1 MSLHQPGALPDL
13 AAIDAAIAHATTF
26 GALHAIRT
34 EQTFVED
41 RGIRFLVRWASSLA
55 AKDAARKPGSG
66 STPVN
71 PFLPPELS
79 LTMGPVGTGHL
90 LVLNKFPVI
99 ARHLL
104 IVTREFEEQTA
115 PLSRTDFD
123 ALAQVMTSL
132 GGLGFYNGGA
142 EAGASQR
149 HKHLQWI
156 PESPQS
162 DCLRGMTA
170 ALPQDVAPRT
180 LLSHPLLAWRHAFV
194 RLGRTVDGA
203 ALHESFSRAATQC
216 GLLTVDG
223 RMPPYN
229 FLANDEWMLVVPRSR
244 ERCEGISVNALGFA
258 GSMFVR
264 NREGIDEVRRIGP
277 LTMLAAVAVA

>member
-1 MSLHQPGALPDL
+1 MSLHQAGALPDL
-13 AAIDAAIAHATTF
+13 AAIDAATARATAT
-26 GALHAIRT
+26 GALHAIRI

-41 RGIRFLVRWASSLA
+41 RGIRFLVRWASSLV
-55 AKDAARKPGSG
+55 AKDAARKPDSG
-66 STPVN
+66 SAPAN
-71 PFLPPELS
+71 PFLPPEPS
-79 LTMGPVGTGHL
+79 LTLGQVGTGHL

-123 ALAQVMTSL
+123 ALAQVMTAL
-132 GGLGFYNGGA
+132 GGLGFYNGGT

-162 DCLRGMTA
+162 DCLRSMTA
-170 ALPQDVAPRT
+170 ALPQDVAPLT
-180 LLSHPLLAWRHAFV
+180 LLCHPLLAWRHAFV
-194 RLGRTVDGA
+194 RLGRDVDGA
-203 ALHESFSRAATQC
+203 ALHEAFSRAATHC

-229 FLANDEWMLVVPRSR
+229 FLANDEWMLMVPRSR
-244 ERCEGISVNALGFA
+244 ERCEGMSVNALGFA

-277 LTMLAAVAVA
+277 LNMLAAVAVA